1 MCKRIETKNLFYVT
15 VEDAEGDYIFE
26 SYMEADDVSKI
37 KTYIKD
43 NFSIGGFAYE
53 IAKPNGCYI
62 DSNLIS
68 EI

>member
-1 MCKRIETKNLFYVT
+1 MCKRIETENLFYVT

-26 SYMEADDVSKI
+26 SYMEADDISKI

-43 NFSIGGFAYE
+43 NFSIRGFAYE
-53 IAKPNGCYI
+53 ITKPNGCYI